1 MKIELV
7 VVFVIT
13 MILSS
18 CTALKITNTWKA
30 QDTFLGNYKKILVLG
45 LIRNED
51 RRIQEKMENHFVSDL
66 QKLGYN
72 AVSSLQEYGPKF
84 FDKMEEN
91 EGINKLRNSG
101 FDAVV
106 TIVLLKKIREEKYN
120 SPIDNSRIW
129 SYRNNIYNR
138 VYEPGYY
145 VIDTKY
151 FWESNFYEMASQ
163 KLLYSVQT
171 QCFNM
176 ENAEIL
182 GHEYGKMIVKNLVK
196 QHMISKQNE

>member
-7 VVFVIT
+7 VVFVTT

-196 QHMISKQNE
+196 QHIISKQNE

>member
-7 VVFVIT
+7 VVFVTT

>member
-1 MKIELV
+1 
-7 VVFVIT
+7 
-13 MILSS
+13 
-18 CTALKITNTWKA
+18 
-30 QDTFLGNYKKILVLG
+30 
-45 LIRNED
+45 
-51 RRIQEKMENHFVSDL
+51 MENHFVSDL

>member
-7 VVFVIT
+7 VVFVTT

-106 TIVLLKKIREEKYN
+106 TIVLLKKIRDEKYN

-196 QHMISKQNE
+196 QHIISKQNE